1 VPDSNVLWYC
11 IGAFVALIL
20 GGVGLPPIPE
30 EGVVVA
36 AGAWAAS
43 TAPDYGLYAWVIL
56 PVCIGGIL
64 TSDILLYGIGRYWG
78 TRLLEHR
85 WLARFLTPDKLRQIQ
100 HNFHRYGI
108 KILLFVRWIPGIRSP
123 LFLTAGTMRLP
134 VLSFII
140 ADAIAATC
148 GHTLLFY
155 LSYQFTDSFKQLFDL
170 LEGDLKRL
178 SPLLVVVSILAVGL
192 YLLIHFLR
200 KPVPTADPEELPI
213 IGHQVAAK
221 IELPPDR
228 PPDQAKEAAPPPA
241 DGRPAADGTPADQIT
256 AHPPQR

>member
-1 VPDSNVLWYC
+1 MPDPRVFWYC

-36 AGAWAAS
+36 AGAWVAS
-43 TAPDYGLYAWVIL
+43 TPEYQLYRWVIL
-56 PVCIGGIL
+56 PVCIAGIL
-64 TSDILLYGIGRYWG
+64 FSDMLLYGIGRYWG

-85 WLARFLTPDKLRQIQ
+85 WLARFLTPEKLGQIQ

-134 VLSFII
+134 VARFTV
-140 ADAIAATC
+140 ADAIAAAS
-148 GHTLLFY
+148 GHTLLFF
-155 LSYQFTDSFKQLFDL
+155 LSYWFTDSFQELYKLV
-170 LEGDLKRL
+170 EGDLKRL
-178 SPLLVVVSILAVGL
+178 SPLLVVLAILAVGL
-192 YLLIHFLR
+192 YLLVHFLR

-213 IGHQVAAK
+213 LGHQVAVK
-221 IELPPDR
+221 MESPETPPC
-228 PPDQAKEAAPPPA
+228 QAPEAAPPTA
-241 DGRPAADGTPADQIT
+241 DGKPTDQAATPG
-256 AHPPQR
+256 PVK